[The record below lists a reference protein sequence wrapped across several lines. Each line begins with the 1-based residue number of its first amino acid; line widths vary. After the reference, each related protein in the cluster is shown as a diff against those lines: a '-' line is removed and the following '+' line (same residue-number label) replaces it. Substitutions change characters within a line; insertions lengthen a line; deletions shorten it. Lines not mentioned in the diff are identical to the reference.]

1 MKTGTRRPG
10 ASACDT
16 FVVATM
22 QVLHGTQRTD
32 VIAPLTQ
39 RQLEGELMDDP
50 LLNARAHARALHG
63 LRRINRISRTAAT
76 VWRPIAA
83 IARAHPGRTLT
94 VLDIAT
100 GGGDLPIALSQRA
113 QRQGVALDVQGCD
126 ISGDAV
132 SYARA
137 AAVRADVPVKFFRAD
152 ALGDGL
158 PTRYDI
164 VTASLFLH
172 HLTDEQVATLLR
184 KLADHADHLVIS
196 DLIRSRT
203 GYALAWLGTRLLSRS
218 TIVHVDGLRSVR
230 AAFTV
235 AEARE
240 LASQAGLDDAHFARR
255 WPSRFLMTW
264 HRADD

>member
-1 MKTGTRRPG
+1 MT
-10 ASACDT
+10 
-16 FVVATM
+16 
-22 QVLHGTQRTD
+22 
-32 VIAPLTQ
+32 APLSQ

-50 LLNARAHARALHG
+50 LLNARAHERALRG
-63 LRRINRISRTAAT
+63 LSRISRISRTAAT

-83 IARAHPGRTLT
+83 IARAQPGRTLS

-100 GGGDLPIALSQRA
+100 GGGDLPIALAQRA
-113 QRQGVALDVQGCD
+113 QRQGIALDVQGCD
-126 ISGDAV
+126 ISADAV

-137 AAVRADVPVKFFRAD
+137 AAVRADAPVRFFRAD
-152 ALGDGL
+152 VLEEGL
-158 PTRYDI
+158 PEHYDI

-172 HLTDEQVATLLR
+172 HLADAQVVTLLR
-184 KLADHADHLVIS
+184 QLAVRADHLVIS
-196 DLIRSRT
+196 DLIRSRA
-203 GYALAWLGTRLLSRS
+203 GYTLAYAGTRLLSRS

-240 LASQAGLDDAHFARR
+240 LAAQAGLEDAHFARR
-255 WPSRFLMTW
+255 WPSRFLLTW